1 MSGRAMVVMYGKMG
15 TIFMVVG
22 GMIRRMAKELFVLA
36 LVGSLRPRGSFGR
49 VGSWSG
55 LKLMPE

>member
-22 GMIRRMAKELFVLA
+22 GMIRRMAKALFVLA
-36 LVGSLRPRGSFGR
+36 LVRSIGLRGEEAVSF
-49 VGSWSG
+49 
-55 LKLMPE
+55 L